1 MSKYY
6 KEFTIM
12 YFDTDNDDF
21 IRIEKILAYMAKA
34 STWHSDTLGLGVG
47 ELRNNNYGWMLI
59 NWELEVIKYPKAKDT
74 VEIVTWT
81 SGFKKFYAKRE
92 FQMLDTSGNLIAKAS
107 SLWVFLDIYKRRPI
121 RIPSDII
128 QKYSI
133 IDQKNF
139 NNFSKI
145 KIEGDLL
152 LKSHDFMVV
161 ENDLDENNH
170 VNNIKYIEWLF
181 LGLAEKQKKY
191 RIKKLAINYKR
202 ELLIGDCLHTEVIE
216 AKQENKLYHRIL
228 TKEELNAVAISFW
241 EEKETSRF

>member
-1 MSKYY
+1 MNKYY
-6 KEFTIM
+6 KEFTVL
-12 YFDTDNDDF
+12 YFDTDNDGF
-21 IRIEKILAYMAKA
+21 MKIERILAYMIET
-34 STWHSDTLGLGVG
+34 STWHSDSFALGVD
-47 ELRNNNYGWMLI
+47 EIRKNNYGWMLI
-59 NWELEVIKYPKAKDT
+59 SWELEVIKYPKVKDA

-81 SGFKKFYAKRE
+81 SGFKKFYARRE
-92 FQMLDTSGNLIAKAS
+92 FQMLDSSGNLIAKAS

-121 RIPSDII
+121 RIPNYII

-181 LGLAEKQKKY
+181 LGLAEKQKEFK
-191 RIKKLAINYKR
+191 ITKLAINYKK
-202 ELLIGDCLHTEVIE
+202 ELLLGDSVHTEVIQ

-228 TKEELNAVAISFW
+228 TTEALNAVAISFW
-241 EEKETSRF
+241 EKRDF